1 MNITYHEMAEISK
14 QKARE
19 LVRKVLQNTRG
30 DVSKTARIL
39 KISRLTVR
47 RARDGPLEDRSR
59 RPHHSPRRLS
69 NHFEDLIVFEAK
81 RTGYRAQRLCGYMF
95 LRYGHQFSLSTV
107 KKVLIRNMVP
117 KKKVRTKNRRVRP
130 LYDYE
135 HLSPFCE
142 FQLDTKHILDQN
154 ALPEDVYKHIQQ
166 NKLPRYEWN
175 IIDVATRARFT
186 AYSHNLDSV
195 YGFSFICMVLL
206 WLRGHN
212 MRESIRIRLDNGVE
226 FCSGSPRKLEEWNSM
241 LAFLDAQL
249 DPIPPGAKHL
259 QAIVENSHRK
269 DDESFLSIHPKRC
282 KDSYEFVAKAQRWQ
296 DTWNT
301 ARPSYGIAMRERT
314 PLEKL
319 KSHKCMIHPHV
330 LTFPVVLLEDVIKM
344 IGSAVDWFRLYFGLK
359 FIKLSGNYVRAM
371 CPFYWQILIFAYFV
385 FAKY

>member
-1 MNITYHEMAEISK
+1 
-14 QKARE
+14 
-19 LVRKVLQNTRG
+19 
-30 DVSKTARIL
+30 
-39 KISRLTVR
+39 
-47 RARDGPLEDRSR
+47 
-59 RPHHSPRRLS
+59 
-69 NHFEDLIVFEAK
+69 
-81 RTGYRAQRLCGYMF
+81 MF

-166 NKLPRYEWN
+166 NKLPLYEWN
-175 IIDVATRARFT
+175 MIDVATRARFT

-212 MRESIRIRLDNGVE
+212 MREPIRIRLDNGVE
-226 FCSGSPRKLEEWNSM
+226 FCSGSSRKLEEWNSM
-241 LAFLDAQL
+241 LGLLDATL
-249 DPIPPGAKHL
+249 EPIPPGAKHL

-301 ARPSYGIAMRERT
+301 ARPSYGIAMRGRT
-314 PLEKL
+314 PLKKL

-330 LTFPVVLLEDVIKM
+330 LTFPVVLLEDVINM

-371 CPFYWQILIFAYFV
+371 CLYDTYPQGTGVNF
-385 FAKY
+385 